1 MFSAEQVREL
11 SIEVDRQLMAAR
23 GMPIADRRDAID
35 ELRMLQLQLRVQ
47 KDAIVVATEEEA
59 DGFLR
64 KFARVAR
71 RDVCEEGGLLNQ
83 QWEKYQDLGREDTLV
98 VVAGALGL
106 MRLANPVVVAI
117 AVPIYPSIRFPL
129 GFALSSNKARS
140 PRWLHTI
147 PKSRRSLR
155 CDGICNR
162 RCPRSS
168 STALWVNPPPFGSL
182 NAICLT
188 ATLLRPNL
196 SLKLKRTAS
205 PTCDLAITSMGC
217 VLHPEHSL
225 APLTE
230 SATV

>member
-1 MFSAEQVREL
+1 MFSAEQVREM

-35 ELRMLQLQLRVQ
+35 ELRMLRSQLRVQ

-106 MRLANPVVVAI
+106 MGLANPVVVAI
-117 AVPIYPSIRFPL
+117 AVPITVI
-129 GFALSSNKARS
+129 
-140 PRWLHTI
+140 
-147 PKSRRSLR
+147 
-155 CDGICNR
+155 
-162 RCPRSS
+162 
-168 STALWVNPPPFGSL
+168 
-182 NAICLT
+182 
-188 ATLLRPNL
+188 
-196 SLKLKRTAS
+196 
-205 PTCDLAITSMGC
+205 
-217 VLHPEHSL
+217 VLHLGLRTFCE
-225 APLTE
+225 E
-230 SATV
+230 YGEK